1 MNDWKEVL
9 RETKAKGN
17 EIELKIGSIF
27 KMPMNESH
35 KITTK
40 NGQKDRDKLFIVIG
54 FTEDSNIVGIVI
66 INSNINEHDFTPEL
80 YIGHYELRECHYKG
94 ILIKNSFACCN
105 DIKELKKKEVIERAL
120 HQGCLIDED
129 CDLIISHL
137 KESKIIT
144 PKIKKKYGLI

>member
-1 MNDWKEVL
+1 MKAIESPL
-9 RETKAKGN
+9 R
-17 EIELKIGSIF
+17 
-27 KMPMNESH
+27 
-35 KITTK
+35 
-40 NGQKDRDKLFIVIG
+40 
-54 FTEDSNIVGIVI
+54 
-66 INSNINEHDFTPEL
+66 
-80 YIGHYELRECHYKG
+80 